1 MELKMSVLE
10 LKNFLKVE
18 FPQMVDEFEIMD
30 VTQNSVILSLHTENR
45 HLRLGDTVSG
55 PTIFSLCDVSAYIV
69 LLAVLGPV
77 KQSVTTN
84 CSIDFMRRPKAGI
97 LICETKMLKLGRR
110 LAVLDGLVYSKR
122 IGNSPIARFSMTYAI
137 ANFT

>member
-18 FPQMVDEFEIMD
+18 FPQMVDEFEIVD
-30 VTQNSVILSLHTENR
+30 ITQNRTILSLQTENR
-45 HLRLGDTVSG
+45 HLRPGDTVSG
-55 PTIFSLCDVSAYIV
+55 PTIFALCDVSSYV
-69 LLAVLGPV
+69 NLLATLGPV

-97 LICETKMLKLGRR
+97 LYCDSKVLKMGRR
-110 LAVLDGLVYSKR
+110 LAVLDGLVYSEK
-122 IGNSPIARFSMTYAI
+122 IDNLPIARFSMTYALSEI
-137 ANFT
+137 